1 MPDYSKAK
9 IYIIRNDETDKFY
22 VGSTTQTLM
31 RRWQGHKDDDRKKRK
46 NNCQSR
52 LLIWGKGARIELLE
66 YYPCSSRREL
76 FWRERYWIETFGKDA
91 INRFRRPIETEEEKR
106 ETNRIRCSWKYSWHL
121 KSQSREA
128 ENNMMMIDPSL
139 FD

>member
-1 MPDYSKAK
+1 MPNYSKGK
-9 IYIIRNDETDKFY
+9 IYVIKNDETDKMY
-22 VGSTTQTLM
+22 LGSTTNTLM
-31 RRWQGHKDDDRKKRK
+31 RRFQGHKDDDRKERQI
-46 NNCQSR
+46 NCMSR
-52 LLIWGKGARIELLE
+52 HIIWGKGARIELLE
-66 YYPCSSRREL
+66 YFPCKSRQEL
-76 FWRERYWIETFGKDA
+76 YWRERYWFDTLNKDLVN
-91 INRFRRPIETEEEKR
+91 IQRPIETEDEKR